1 MLVAIVLVLSTLA
14 SMGLWISWIW
24 QELPAVSTLQTWHP
38 EEPLRIY
45 AANGTLLQVSG
56 PQIRYALP
64 LDKIPKRLQE
74 AFIAAENGHFYSRNP
89 LYYPVSYPGI
99 IRAAVVDL
107 IHMAPV
113 QGASTI
119 TEQVARN
126 FYLSPKKTVSRKI
139 AEILL
144 AYKVAAHLTRSQILG
159 LYLNKIYLGQGAYGV
174 QAAARTYYG
183 KNLHQLSLSEMAT
196 LAGLPAAPTLY
207 NPIKNPR
214 LARSRRDYVLHRMA
228 TLGDITQKELD
239 MALAQPVHTN
249 YHPPANDVAPYAT
262 NWIRQWLEQHYGTNF
277 TFRTGLRVYTTIKP
291 RNQKAADTSLAI
303 GLENYSMGLDSLD
316 PKSWHGPIA
325 VLSGKALKKAASG
338 RRPPM
343 LPARDPANL
352 RWGVVLHSNAHLA
365 RVALEGHIVSLA
377 LQGVRW
383 ARATARGP
391 EPSAVNAVLKRGDLV
406 WLRHYVAA
414 TTAGTGNPVWGVR
427 VWHKVPNAGWQ
438 LAQIPEVQGALIS
451 LNSHSGAILAM
462 SGGFSYDLSHFNR
475 ALYAYRQPGSG
486 FKPFVYA
493 AALDGPAL
501 KAAGKKHYLTPVSL
515 IKDTPLAVPLSN
527 GHVYRPTNYSKKFS
541 TTPLPVWQDL
551 AESHNVPSVRLLL
564 RIGIPYA
571 VAYVH
576 RMGFPLDQIPPVPS
590 MVLGSGEFTPIQI
603 VRGYATFANG
613 GFLPTP
619 YLISRIQTAGGRN
632 LSLKDCPLGYTPPP
646 TGAAPAISPAVAFL
660 MTRMMEK
667 VIRSGTGVAAQILH
681 DRSLAGKTGTTN
693 TENNAWF
700 NGYNPK
706 VVTSV
711 WVGYDNNTTMGRWA
725 AGAREAL
732 PIWIHYMEVATTGQ
746 ARLRFLRPPN
756 VVKLHYNPQ
765 TGTRANASQADAAY
779 FIAGYP
785 PPKGGHHIFKHLL
798 HAFSELF

>member
-1 MLVAIVLVLSTLA
+1 MLILTTLA
-14 SMGLWISWIW
+14 GMGLWTVWIW
-24 QELPAVSTLQTWHP
+24 WELPAVSTLRTWHP

-45 AANGTLLQVSG
+45 AANGTLLQVTGSR
-56 PQIRYALP
+56 IRYALP
-64 LDKIPKRLQE
+64 INKIPKRLQE
-74 AFIAAENGHFYSRNP
+74 AFVAAENGHFYSRNP

-99 IRAAVVDL
+99 IRATVVDL
-107 IHMAPV
+107 AHMAPV

-119 TEQVARN
+119 AEQVARN
-126 FYLSPKKTVSRKI
+126 FYLSPKKTISRKI

-144 AYKVAAHLTRSQILG
+144 AYKLAAHLTRPQILD
-159 LYLNKIYLGQGAYGV
+159 LYLNKIYLGKGCYGV
-174 QAAARTYYG
+174 QAAARAYYG

-207 NPIKNPR
+207 NPIKSPT
-214 LARSRRDYVLHRMA
+214 LARSRRDYVLRRMA
-228 TLGDITQKELD
+228 ILGYITQKELD
-239 MALAQPVHTN
+239 TVLGQPVHTN
-249 YHPPANDVAPYAT
+249 YHPPSNDIAPYAT
-262 NWIRQWLEQHYGTNF
+262 DWIRKWLEQHYGTNF
-277 TFRTGLRVYTTIKP
+277 TYRSGLRVYTTIEP

-316 PKSWHGPIA
+316 SKSWHGPIA
-325 VLSGKALKKAASG
+325 VLSGKALGKAASG

-343 LPARDPANL
+343 LPPRDPANL
-352 RWGVVLHSNAHLA
+352 RWGVVLHSNARTA
-365 RVALEGHIVSLA
+365 RIAVEGHIVSLG

-383 ARATARGP
+383 ARPTPQGP

-414 TTAGTGNPVWGVR
+414 TTVGTANPVWGVR
-427 VWHKVPNAGWQ
+427 VWHKIPNSGWQ
-438 LAQIPEVQGALIS
+438 LAQIPGVQGALIS

-462 SGGFSYDLSHFNR
+462 SGGFSYELSHFNR

-493 AALDGPAL
+493 AAMDGAAL
-501 KAAGKKHYLTPVSL
+501 KAAGDKHYLTPVSL
-515 IKDTPLAVPLSN
+515 IKDTPLAVPLSS
-527 GHVYRPTNYSKKFS
+527 GRVYRPTNYSKTFS
-541 TTPLPVWQDL
+541 TAPLPVWQDL

-590 MVLGSGEFTPIQI
+590 MVLGSGDFTPIQI

-619 YLISRIQTAGGRN
+619 YLISRIQTASGRS
-632 LSLKDCPLGYTPPP
+632 LSLKDCPLGYAPPP
-646 TGAAPAISPAVAFL
+646 SGAAPTIPPAVAFV

-681 DRSLAGKTGTTN
+681 DRDLAGKTGTTN

-700 NGYNPK
+700 TGYNPK

-711 WVGYDNNTTMGRWA
+711 WVGYDNNATMGKWA

-732 PIWIHYMEVATTGQ
+732 PIWIHYMKVATAGQ
-746 ARLRFLRPPN
+746 ARLRFPRPPN
-756 VVKLHYNPQ
+756 VVKLHYNSH
-765 TGTRANASQADAAY
+765 TGLRANSRQGDVAY
-779 FIAGYP
+779 FVAGYP
-785 PPKGGHHIFKHLL
+785 PPKGGHHIIKHLL
-798 HAFSELF
+798 HTFFDVF